1 MNWSDIF
8 SDIRRIFV
16 QKIFSFIL
24 LLTYFSQFFIS
35 IPPLKTSEN
44 QKFSGVIE
52 MEHRDKMG

>member
-35 IPPLKTSEN
+35 IPPWKRQKTNSFREL
-44 QKFSGVIE
+44 
-52 MEHRDKMG
+52 